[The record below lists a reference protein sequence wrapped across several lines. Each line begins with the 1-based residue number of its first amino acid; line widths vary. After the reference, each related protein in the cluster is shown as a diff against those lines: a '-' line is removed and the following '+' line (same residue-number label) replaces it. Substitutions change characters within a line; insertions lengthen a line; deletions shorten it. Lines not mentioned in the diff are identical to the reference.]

1 MAPHVATQ
9 RLTKHN
15 AAMVEA
21 AIALLKA
28 RNADA
33 LLVLLDGST
42 DWKRI
47 ADMAA
52 GTDKPVI
59 VAVDS
64 ADDLEGAA
72 EAGLKPLALNK
83 EKAPLLERL
92 QHAILESAADEF
104 IRTNGEVVAV
114 YSGFHQGR
122 LDSISHLQLD
132 ERMRRL
138 TTRDLQ
144 MLESRVPLPTIKAVI
159 DLAAQIGREG
169 REGKPVGTL
178 FVVGDTRKVLEHSN
192 DSGVDPFRGYNR
204 SFRNLLD
211 AKVQDDA
218 KEIAQLDGAFV
229 VGSDGVI
236 ERSRQ
241 MLEVSHEDLT
251 MTKGLGARHW
261 AAAAVTR
268 KTKAISVVV
277 SQSTGTVRL
286 YQDGNLVMR
295 IEPMEKAVT
304 WQEFAFEP
312 PSSSNQSDT

>member
-1 MAPHVATQ
+1 MATQ

-15 AAMVEA
+15 AAMVDA
-21 AIALLKA
+21 GLLLLKA
-28 RNADA
+28 RGADA
-33 LLVLLDGST
+33 LLLLLDGGT

-47 ADMAA
+47 AEKAVDVE
-52 GTDKPVI
+52 KPII
-59 VAVDS
+59 VAVDD

-72 EAGLKPLALNK
+72 EAGLKPLPLNK

-92 QHAILESAADEF
+92 QHALLEAAADEF
-104 IRTNGEVVAV
+104 IRVNGEVVAV
-114 YSGFHQGR
+114 YSGFQQGR
-122 LDSISHLQLD
+122 LDSVSHLQLD

-138 TTRDLQ
+138 TVRDLQ
-144 MLESRVPLPTIKAVI
+144 MIESRVPLQTIKAVI
-159 DLAAQIGREG
+159 DLATQIGREG

-204 SFRNLLD
+204 KARNLMD

-218 KEIAQLDGAFV
+218 KEIAQLDGAFIV
-229 VGSDGVI
+229 NSDGVI
-236 ERSRQ
+236 EKSRQ

-268 KTKAISVVV
+268 KTKAISIVV

-295 IEPMEKAVT
+295 IEPMDKAVT
-304 WQEFAFEP
+304 WQEFNFEP
-312 PSSSNQSDT
+312 PSGSDDSK

>member
-1 MAPHVATQ
+1 
-9 RLTKHN
+9 
-15 AAMVEA
+15 
-21 AIALLKA
+21 
-28 RNADA
+28 
-33 LLVLLDGST
+33 
-42 DWKRI
+42 
-47 ADMAA
+47 
-52 GTDKPVI
+52 VI

-64 ADDLEGAA
+64 PDDLEGAA
-72 EAGLKPLALNK
+72 EVGLKPIALNK
-83 EKAPLLERL
+83 DKSPLLERL
-92 QHAILESAADEF
+92 QHALLESAADEL

-114 YSGFHQGR
+114 YSGFQQGR
-122 LDSISHLQLD
+122 LDTISYLQLD

-138 TTRDLQ
+138 TSRDLQ
-144 MLESRVPLPTIKAVI
+144 MLESRVPLQTIKTVV

-178 FVVGDTRKVLEHSN
+178 FVVGDTRRVLEHSN

-204 SFRNLLD
+204 KHRNLLD
-211 AKVQDDA
+211 AKVQEDA

-229 VGSDGVI
+229 IGSDGVI

-251 MTKGLGARHW
+251 MSKGLGSRHW

-286 YQDGNLVMR
+286 YQDGHLVMR
-295 IEPMEKAVT
+295 IEPMDKAVK

-312 PSSSNQSDT
+312 PSAQPED

>member
-1 MAPHVATQ
+1 MAHLSMATQ

-15 AAMVEA
+15 AAMVA
-21 AIALLKA
+21 AAYSLLAA

-33 LLVLLDGST
+33 MLILLEGST

-47 ADMAA
+47 SEMGVDCE
-52 GTDKPVI
+52 KPVI
-59 VAVDS
+59 VAVDTE
-64 ADDLEGAA
+64 DDLEGAA
-72 EAGLKPLALNK
+72 EAGLKPLALHK

-92 QHAILESAADEF
+92 QHSLLEAAADEL
-104 IRTNGEVVAV
+104 IRTNGEVIAV
-114 YSGFHQGR
+114 YSGFQQGR

-138 TTRDLQ
+138 TSRDLQ
-144 MLESRVPLPTIKAVI
+144 MLESRVPLQTIKAVV

-169 REGKPVGTL
+169 REGKPVGAM

-192 DSGVDPFRGYNR
+192 DSGLDPVRGYNKAQ
-204 SFRNLLD
+204 RNLMD
-211 AKVQDDA
+211 ARTQDDA

-229 VGSDGVI
+229 VNSDGII

-241 MLEVSHEDLT
+241 MLEVSHEDLK

-261 AAAAVTR
+261 AAAAITR

-286 YQDGNLVMR
+286 YQDGHLVMR
-295 IEPMEKAVT
+295 IEPMDKAVK

-312 PSSSNQSDT
+312 PQSQPEP

>member
-1 MAPHVATQ
+1 MATQ

-15 AAMVEA
+15 AAMVDA
-21 AIALLKA
+21 AIALAKK
-28 RNADA
+28 RSADA
-33 LLVLLDGST
+33 LLLLLDGSL

-47 ADMAA
+47 AEMAE
-52 GTDKPVI
+52 GIEKPVI

-83 EKAPLLERL
+83 EKAPMLERL
-92 QHAILESAADEF
+92 QHALLEAAADEF

-114 YSGFHQGR
+114 YSGFQQGR

-144 MLESRVPLPTIKAVI
+144 MIESRVPLQTLKAVV

-178 FVVGDTRKVLEHSN
+178 FVVGDTRKVLDHSN
-192 DSGVDPFRGYNR
+192 DSGVDPFRGYNK
-204 SFRNLLD
+204 SYRNLLD

-218 KEIAQLDGAFV
+218 KEVAQLDGAFV

-261 AAAAVTR
+261 AAAAITR

-295 IEPMEKAVT
+295 IEPMDKAVT
-304 WQEFAFEP
+304 WQEFNFEP
-312 PSSSNQSDT
+312 PSKKSSDEKS

>member
-1 MAPHVATQ
+1 MATQ

-15 AAMVEA
+15 AAMVA
-21 AIALLKA
+21 ASLALLKE

-33 LLVLLDGST
+33 LLLLLDGST

-47 ADMAA
+47 SDMAE
-52 GTDKPVI
+52 GCDKPVI

-83 EKAPLLERL
+83 EKSPLLERL
-92 QHAILESAADEF
+92 QHALLEAAADEL
-104 IRTNGEVVAV
+104 IRTNSEVIAV
-114 YSGFHQGR
+114 YSGFQQGK

-144 MLESRVPLPTIKAVI
+144 MLESRVPLKTIKAVV
-159 DLAAQIGREG
+159 DTAAQIGREG

-178 FVVGDTRKVLEHSN
+178 FVVGDTRRVLAHTNE
-192 DSGVDPFRGYNR
+192 SGCDPFRGYNKKD
-204 SFRNLLD
+204 RNLLD
-211 AKVQDDA
+211 AKVQEDV
-218 KEIAQLDGAFV
+218 KEIAQLDGAFIIN
-229 VGSDGVI
+229 SDGII

-241 MLEVSHEDLT
+241 MIEVTHEDLT
-251 MTKGLGARHW
+251 MSKGLGARHW
-261 AAAAVTR
+261 AAAAITM
-268 KTKAISVVV
+268 KTNAISVVV

-286 YQDGNLVMR
+286 YQNGHLVMR
-295 IEPMEKAVT
+295 IEPMDKAVT

-312 PSSSNQSDT
+312 PTAPPET

>member
-1 MAPHVATQ
+1 MASQ

-15 AAMVEA
+15 IAIVAAAVSLSKE
-21 AIALLKA
+21 
-28 RNADA
+28 RQADA
-33 LLVLLDGST
+33 LLILLDGSA

-47 ADMAA
+47 IEI
-52 GTDKPVI
+52 TDDLEKPVI
-59 VAVDS
+59 VAVDD

-72 EAGLKPLALNK
+72 EVGLKPIALNK
-83 EKAPLLERL
+83 EQSPLLERL
-92 QHAILESAADEF
+92 QHALLESAADEL

-114 YSGFHQGR
+114 YSGFQQGR
-122 LDSISHLQLD
+122 LDTISYLQLD

-138 TTRDLQ
+138 TSRDLQ
-144 MLESRVPLPTIKAVI
+144 MLESRVPLQTIKTVV
-159 DLAAQIGREG
+159 DLAAQIGREC

-178 FVVGDTRKVLEHSN
+178 FVVGDTRRVLEHSN
-192 DSGVDPFRGYNR
+192 DSGVDPFRGYNKKH
-204 SFRNLLD
+204 RNLLD
-211 AKVQDDA
+211 AKVQEDA
-218 KEIAQLDGAFV
+218 KEIAQLDGAFIIS
-229 VGSDGVI
+229 SDGII

-241 MLEVSHEDLT
+241 MLEVSHEELT

-286 YQDGNLVMR
+286 YQDGHLVMR
-295 IEPMEKAVT
+295 IEPMDKAVK

-312 PSSSNQSDT
+312 PSAPPED